1 MGFTALWPLFLL
13 ITIPLLI
20 LLYILKRKYREEV
33 ISSTL
38 LWSEV
43 YKNTRANTPWEKF
56 RKNIMLLLQILIFL
70 ALILS
75 LMKPFLNFGGK
86 SYKNLIIVI
95 DNTASM
101 NIQYGNS
108 TRLEE
113 AKRLSKE
120 LINST
125 KEETNTFIITFDN
138 SPKLLQKEETN
149 KEKITKA
156 IESIEKTYY
165 QGNISDSINF
175 IKAIGQSIEEDYEVI
190 LFSDKEISLGDLNGT
205 VVSLGNTGLNGSI
218 DNISHKF
225 LEDKIKVIATV
236 TNRGSEVYEGDFSL
250 YDGDKLIA
258 VEALN
263 LNVGDNKTL
272 TFDIPSIDNEVLRGE
287 LSRHDLLAEDNIY
300 YHVLGNKKVN
310 KILLVTD
317 QNLFLERALNNIRN
331 SEVYKTNSL
340 SNLSRGDT
348 YDLYVFDNV
357 TPSTMP
363 SSGSILFINPSS
375 NEYFK
380 VLEGGQGSEAKA
392 VEGEVSNYLDSL
404 TFTLAKYNEIDVP
417 YYGRSFIDVDEA
429 TVGFKGTINNRNI
442 AALSFDLHNSDFV
455 LKKEFP
461 ILIYELGENLIS
473 NGMTGKSNYKYGEK
487 IIANGNNLDSV
498 MTITSPN
505 KESFEINSGEEVK
518 GNIQLGVY
526 KLETENEKELFS
538 VNYPSEGESDI
549 SKGSIGEIK
558 NATKEINLKRGF
570 DLSPIFILLAILI
583 VALEWTMYKKGN

>member
-538 VNYPSEGESDI
+538 VNYPSEGESDT

-558 NATKEINLKRGF
+558 NATKEINLQRGLN
-570 DLSPIFILLAILI
+570 LSPIFILLAILI

>member
-33 ISSTL
+33 ISST

-287 LSRHDLLAEDNIY
+287 LSRHDLLAEDNVY

-538 VNYPSEGESDI
+538 VNYPSEGESDT

>member
-287 LSRHDLLAEDNIY
+287 LSRHDLLAEDNVY

-310 KILLVTD
+310 KILLVTE

>member
-287 LSRHDLLAEDNIY
+287 LSRHDLLAEDNVY

-310 KILLVTD
+310 KILLVTE

-538 VNYPSEGESDI
+538 VNYPSEGESDT

-558 NATKEINLKRGF
+558 NATKEINLQRGLN
-570 DLSPIFILLAILI
+570 LSPIFILLAILI

>member
-340 SNLSRGDT
+340 SNLSRDDT

-538 VNYPSEGESDI
+538 VNYPSEGESDT

-558 NATKEINLKRGF
+558 NATKEINLQRGLN
-570 DLSPIFILLAILI
+570 LSPIFILLAILI

>member
-56 RKNIMLLLQILIFL
+56 RKNIMMLLQILIFL

>member
-310 KILLVTD
+310 KILLVTE

-538 VNYPSEGESDI
+538 VNYPSEGESDT

>member
-538 VNYPSEGESDI
+538 VNYPSEGESDT

>member
-487 IIANGNNLDSV
+487 IIANGNNLNSV

-538 VNYPSEGESDI
+538 VNYPSEGESDT

>member
-287 LSRHDLLAEDNIY
+287 LSRHDLLAEDNVY

-538 VNYPSEGESDI
+538 VNYPSEGESDT

-558 NATKEINLKRGF
+558 NATKEINLQRGLN
-570 DLSPIFILLAILI
+570 LSPIFILLAILI

>member
-287 LSRHDLLAEDNIY
+287 LSRHDLLAEDNVY

-310 KILLVTD
+310 KILLVTE

-538 VNYPSEGESDI
+538 VNYPSEGESDT

>member
-487 IIANGNNLDSV
+487 IIANGNNLNSV

>member
-1 MGFTALWPLFLL
+1 MGFTAFWPLFLL

-33 ISSTL
+33 FSSTL

-56 RKNIMLLLQILIFL
+56 RKNIMLLLQILAIL
-70 ALILS
+70 ALIFS

-86 SYKNLIIVI
+86 SYKNIILVI

-101 NIQYGNS
+101 NITYGNS

-113 AKRLSKE
+113 AKRLAKE
-120 LINST
+120 LINSI
-125 KEETNTFIITFDN
+125 KEETNTFIISYDN
-138 SPKLLQKEETN
+138 SPKILQKEEIN
-149 KEKITKA
+149 KDKIIKS
-156 IESIEKTYY
+156 IESIEKSYY
-165 QGNISDSINF
+165 QGDISDSINF

-190 LFSDKEISLGDLNGT
+190 LFTDKEISLGDLNGT
-205 VVSLGNTGLNGSI
+205 VVALGNTGLNGSI
-218 DNISHKF
+218 DNISHKY

-236 TNRGSEVYEGDFSL
+236 TNRGSEAYEGDFSL

-258 VEALN
+258 VETLN
-263 LNVGDNKTL
+263 LNVGENKTL
-272 TFDIPSIDNEVLRGE
+272 TFDIPAIDNEVLKGE
-287 LSRHDLLAEDNIY
+287 LSRHDLLEEDNIY
-300 YHVLGNKKVN
+300 YHVLGNKKLN
-310 KILLVTD
+310 KILLVTE
-317 QNLFLERALNNIRN
+317 QNLFLERALSNIRN

-340 SNLSRGDT
+340 SNLSSSDN

-357 TPSTMP
+357 TPTTMP

-392 VEGEVSNYLDSL
+392 VRGEVSNYLEAV

-417 YYGRSFIDVDEA
+417 YYGRSFINVDE
-429 TVGFKGTINNRNI
+429 VSIGFKGTINNRNI

-487 IIANGNNLDSV
+487 IIVNNNNLNSE
-498 MTITSPN
+498 MTVTTPN
-505 KESFEINSGEEVK
+505 KETFEIKSGEEIK
-518 GNIQLGVY
+518 GKMQLGIY
-526 KLETENEKELFS
+526 KIESEKEKELFS
-538 VNYPSEGESDI
+538 INYPSESESDT
-549 SKGSIGEIK
+549 SKGSIGEMNNKI
-558 NATKEINLKRGF
+558 KEIELKKGF
-570 DLSPIFILLAILI
+570 NLSPIFILMAIGI
-583 VALEWTMYKKGN
+583 VALEWSMYKKGN

>member
-487 IIANGNNLDSV
+487 IIANGNNLNSV

-538 VNYPSEGESDI
+538 VNYPSEGESDT

-558 NATKEINLKRGF
+558 NATKEINLQRGLN
-570 DLSPIFILLAILI
+570 LSPIFILLAILI

>member
-287 LSRHDLLAEDNIY
+287 LSRHDLLAEDNVY

-538 VNYPSEGESDI
+538 VNYPSEGESDT

>member
-1 MGFTALWPLFLL
+1 MGFTAFWPLFLL

-33 ISSTL
+33 FSSTL

-56 RKNIMLLLQILIFL
+56 RKNIMLLLQILAIL
-70 ALILS
+70 ALIFS

-86 SYKNLIIVI
+86 SYKNIILVI

-101 NIQYGNS
+101 NITYGNS

-113 AKRLSKE
+113 AKRLAKE
-120 LINST
+120 LINSI
-125 KEETNTFIITFDN
+125 KEETNTFIISYDN
-138 SPKLLQKEETN
+138 SPKILQKEEIN
-149 KEKITKA
+149 KDKTIKS
-156 IESIEKTYY
+156 IESIEKSYY
-165 QGNISDSINF
+165 QGDISDSINF

-190 LFSDKEISLGDLNGT
+190 LFTDKEISLGDLNGT
-205 VVSLGNTGLNGSI
+205 VVALGNTGLNGSI
-218 DNISHKF
+218 DNISHKY

-236 TNRGSEVYEGDFSL
+236 TNRGSEAYEGDFSL

-258 VEALN
+258 VETLN
-263 LNVGDNKTL
+263 LNVGENKTL
-272 TFDIPSIDNEVLRGE
+272 TFDIPAIDNEVLKGE
-287 LSRHDLLAEDNIY
+287 LSRHDLLEEDNIY
-300 YHVLGNKKVN
+300 YHVLGNKKLN
-310 KILLVTD
+310 KILLVTE
-317 QNLFLERALNNIRN
+317 QNLFLERALSNIRN

-340 SNLSRGDT
+340 SNLSSSDN

-357 TPSTMP
+357 TPTTMP

-392 VEGEVSNYLDSL
+392 VRGEVSNYLEAV

-417 YYGRSFIDVDEA
+417 YYGRSFINVDE
-429 TVGFKGTINNRNI
+429 VSIGFKGTINNRNI

-487 IIANGNNLDSV
+487 IIVNNNNLNSE
-498 MTITSPN
+498 MTVITPN
-505 KESFEINSGEEVK
+505 KETFEIKSGEEIK
-518 GNIQLGVY
+518 GKMQLGVY
-526 KLETENEKELFS
+526 KIESEKEKELFS
-538 VNYPSEGESDI
+538 INYPSESESDT
-549 SKGSIGEIK
+549 SKGSIGEMNNKI
-558 NATKEINLKRGF
+558 KEIELKKGF
-570 DLSPIFILLAILI
+570 NLSPIFILMAIGI
-583 VALEWTMYKKGN
+583 VALEWSMYKKGN

>member
-287 LSRHDLLAEDNIY
+287 LSRHDLLAEDNVY

-310 KILLVTD
+310 KILLVTE

-558 NATKEINLKRGF
+558 NETKEINLKRGF